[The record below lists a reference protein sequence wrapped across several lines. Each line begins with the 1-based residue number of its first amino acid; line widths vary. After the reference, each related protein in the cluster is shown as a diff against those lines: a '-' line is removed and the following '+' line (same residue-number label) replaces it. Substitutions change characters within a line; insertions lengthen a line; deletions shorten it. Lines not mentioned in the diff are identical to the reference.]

1 MKVGIARIEEAA
13 AGIRVLELAPL
24 DGKPLPP
31 YTAGAH
37 ISAHLPAGLVRQY
50 SLCGRPEQ
58 DDAYVI
64 AVQHADGSRG
74 GSRAMHAL
82 RVGDSVHVEGPR
94 NDFPLARDARHSVLL
109 AGGIGITPLLCMAER
124 LARGGGSFELHY
136 CVRER
141 ERAAFLDRLA
151 EPLLKDRCTLHVDD
165 APADARLDFERV
177 MRRYGPGWHL
187 YVCGPAGFMEHA
199 LSTAKQAGW
208 PDRELHR
215 EYFGA
220 PVADTTSDG
229 AFSVRLARTMAL
241 QRQALID
248 VVKRVGPCVL
258 LGFSQGGGFVFD
270 AADAARDLVRACIA
284 LEPHGVPAS
293 FDAGLPGTP
302 ALVVFGDFIEED
314 EAWRAHSA
322 RANASMAAW
331 TTAGGRGE
339 RIDLPALGMR
349 GNTHM
354 MMMDT
359 NSDDVFRIVLD
370 WLDGCAGMRVPS

>member
-1 MKVGIARIEEAA
+1 
-13 AGIRVLELAPL
+13 
-24 DGKPLPP
+24 
-31 YTAGAH
+31 
-37 ISAHLPAGLVRQY
+37 
-50 SLCGRPEQ
+50 
-58 DDAYVI
+58 
-64 AVQHADGSRG
+64 
-74 GSRAMHAL
+74 
-82 RVGDSVHVEGPR
+82 
-94 NDFPLARDARHSVLL
+94 
-109 AGGIGITPLLCMAER
+109 
-124 LARGGGSFELHY
+124 
-136 CVRER
+136 
-141 ERAAFLDRLA
+141 
-151 EPLLKDRCTLHVDD
+151 
-165 APADARLDFERV
+165 
-177 MRRYGPGWHL
+177 
-187 YVCGPAGFMEHA
+187 
-199 LSTAKQAGW
+199 
-208 PDRELHR
+208 
-215 EYFGA
+215 
-220 PVADTTSDG
+220 
-229 AFSVRLARTMAL
+229 MAL

-248 VVKRVGPCVL
+248 VVTRVGPCVL

-331 TTAGGRGE
+331 NAAGGRGE

-370 WLDGCAGMRVPS
+370 WLDGCAGMRVPG

>member
-1 MKVGIARIEEAA
+1 MKVGIARIEETA
-13 AGIRVLELAPL
+13 AGIRVFELAPL

-37 ISAHLPAGLVRQY
+37 ISVHLPAGLVRQY

-58 DDAYVI
+58 YDAYVI

-82 RVGDSVHVEGPR
+82 RVGDSLHVEGPR

-124 LARGGGSFELHY
+124 LARAGGSFELHY

-151 EPLLKDRCTLHVDD
+151 EPLLKGRCTLYVDD

-177 MRRYGPGWHL
+177 MRRYRPGWHL

-220 PVADTTSDG
+220 PVADTASDR
-229 AFSVRLARTMAL
+229 AFSVRLARSGRVVQVGAAQTVV
-241 QRQALID
+241 QALAAQGVQIATSCEQG
-248 VVKRVGPCVL
+248 VCGTCLTRV
-258 LGFSQGGGFVFD
+258 LGGQPEH
-270 AADAARDLVRACIA
+270 RDLYLTDAERACNDQ
-284 LEPHGVPAS
+284 
-293 FDAGLPGTP
+293 FLPCCSRSRS
-302 ALVVFGDFIEED
+302 D
-314 EAWRAHSA
+314 ELLL
-322 RANASMAAW
+322 
-331 TTAGGRGE
+331 
-339 RIDLPALGMR
+339 DL
-349 GNTHM
+349 
-354 MMMDT
+354 
-359 NSDDVFRIVLD
+359 
-370 WLDGCAGMRVPS
+370 